1 MHYYYFSHQGNVKN
15 LHMGILLE
23 KQSEDL
29 HIGVWEITES
39 IDELRTL
46 AKDSDDSHLNLE
58 KRKKEFLS
66 TRLLLQHMI
75 QIKEIDYNKDGSP
88 KINHKKEISISH
100 SDNLS
105 CIILSEKR
113 NGIDIQTI
121 KRKSLNISSKFINP
135 HHIKDLTK
143 EKATLIWTMKE
154 SIFKWHKIKSV
165 NFKEDIIIPEFKIEK
180 QGCVI
185 TEFKGDHIRCNYLKI
200 QDKYLSYVCN

>member
-1 MHYYYFSHQGNVKN
+1 M
-15 LHMGILLE
+15 
-23 KQSEDL
+23 SEPRMN
-29 HIGVWEITES
+29 IFM
-39 IDELRTL
+39 
-46 AKDSDDSHLNLE
+46 K
-58 KRKKEFLS
+58 
-66 TRLLLQHMI
+66 LQHMI

-105 CIILSEKR
+105 CIILSKKR

-154 SIFKWHKIKSV
+154 SIFKWHKIKSLT
-165 NFKEDIIIPEFKIEK
+165 IICFFMVENQKARPAAALCE
-180 QGCVI
+180 
-185 TEFKGDHIRCNYLKI
+185 
-200 QDKYLSYVCN
+200 QDEVQ